1 MSCSLYYG
9 VEWKDFVWVKKQ
21 INKYERRKKNGL
33 QNKLHKYIRTYG
45 ESKKNDKNKY
55 VHHTMTIIIDG

>member
-1 MSCSLYYG
+1 MSA
-9 VEWKDFVWVKKQ
+9 E
-21 INKYERRKKNGL
+21 KKNGL